1 MTALQGS
8 SGKMGQ
14 TARNRITKTL
24 LYILLII
31 MGVSFLTPFVWLVT
45 TSLKK
50 IGAVFATPIVWIP
63 PDPQWHNY
71 VQVFQMLPFGRYLL
85 NTAYITVLATIG
97 NLASSMMVGYSLGR
111 LRWRGREAVFGLLMA
126 TMMLPGVVT
135 MVPLFVMFFK
145 VGWIDTYYPLIVPS
159 WCVNAFF
166 IFIIRQFMRALP
178 IELDEAARIDGANS
192 LQILAKVILPLCKPV
207 IAAVAI
213 FAGMAHYNNF
223 MGPLLYLSTNSKFT
237 IQLGLYQ
244 FRGQQ
249 VTLWHLI
256 MAASTVSIAPL
267 LIIFFVGQRYFVQG
281 FSFSGLAG
289 R

>member
-159 WCVNAFF
+159 WCGNAFF
-166 IFIIRQFMRALP
+166 IFMIRQFMRALP

-237 IQLGLYQ
+237 MQLGLYQ

>member
-159 WCVNAFF
+159 WCGNAFF
-166 IFIIRQFMRALP
+166 IFMIRQFMRALP